1 MLSIK
6 CARLVKGMTVGEL
19 AKKSGL
25 SSSNISGMESGAKC
39 PSLAS
44 FIKIAEGLGYK
55 ASQLFWLE
63 EQYRNMKKENY
74 TDDELRRKLLI
85 CAIKLEEESQDSQNQ
100 N

>member
-6 CARLVKGMTVGEL
+6 CARLVKGLTVGEL
-19 AKKSGL
+19 AKRASLG
-25 SSSNISGMESGAKC
+25 ISTVSQIESGAKS
-39 PSLAS
+39 PSLAT
-44 FIKIAEGLGYK
+44 FMKIAEALGYK

-63 EQYRNMKKENY
+63 EQYRNMKENY

-85 CAIKLEEESQDSQNQ
+85 CAVKLEEESQDSQNQ